1 MDEFTALIRN
11 EILSQ
16 FGTLQQFV
24 NVTGIHYSTLNSAI
38 HRGFGGSSYEFVTK
52 VCRLLGMKR
61 LFDEEIPEM
70 SREQFKL
77 AKEMEGIDQQG
88 LDAIRAKIAE
98 EKARCEK
105 RHVIKS
111 YDGKGSVPNDEHI
124 KQLIREVLAEE
135 RDL

>member
-1 MDEFTALIRN
+1 MDELTALIRN

-24 NVTGIHYSTLNSAI
+24 DVTGIKYSSLNSAI
-38 HRGFGGSSYEFVTK
+38 HRGFGGSSYVFVTK

-61 LFDEEIPEM
+61 LFDEQIPEM

-77 AKEMEGIDQQG
+77 AKEMEGVDQQG

-98 EKARCEK
+98 EKARCENPP
-105 RHVIKS
+105 VIKS
-111 YDGKGSVPNDEHI
+111 FDGEGSVPDVEHL
-124 KQLIREVLAEE
+124 KQLIREVLAEQ